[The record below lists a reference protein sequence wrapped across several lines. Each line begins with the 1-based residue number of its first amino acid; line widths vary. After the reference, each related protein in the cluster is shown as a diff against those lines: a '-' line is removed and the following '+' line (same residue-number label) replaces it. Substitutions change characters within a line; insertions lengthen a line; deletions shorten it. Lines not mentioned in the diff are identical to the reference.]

1 MLTRVVFSRNATST
15 SPCYTGQFL
24 AIFSEFTR
32 HLGCLR
38 PMTSSI
44 AFWEGVARKI
54 DDEPVTRINLLKIRH
69 SALRVFEAGSKTRNA
84 LPYPEI
90 VFLDLLHV
98 SIFRASAYR

>member
-1 MLTRVVFSRNATST
+1 MLTQVVFLRNATST

-24 AIFSEFTR
+24 VIFSEFTH

-54 DDEPVTRINLLKIRH
+54 DDESVTRINLLKIRH
-69 SALRVFEAGSKTRNA
+69 SALRVFEAGLKTCNA
-84 LPYPEI
+84 LPYPKNA
-90 VFLDLLHV
+90 FLDLLHV

>member
-1 MLTRVVFSRNATST
+1 MLHRS
-15 SPCYTGQFL
+15 
-24 AIFSEFTR
+24 IFSEFTR

-54 DDEPVTRINLLKIRH
+54 DDEPGINLLKIRH

-84 LPYPEI
+84 LPYPKI